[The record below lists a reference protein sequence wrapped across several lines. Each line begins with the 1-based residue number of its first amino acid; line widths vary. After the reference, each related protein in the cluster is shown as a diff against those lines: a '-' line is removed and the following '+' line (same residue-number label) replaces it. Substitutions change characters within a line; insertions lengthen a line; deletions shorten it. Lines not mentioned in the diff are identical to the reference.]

1 MLEGIWRDIRYGIRI
16 MLKHPGFSGMAVL
29 ALALGIGSVVTM
41 LSVINGA
48 IWKGLPFDDPQEL
61 AFIARLN
68 ENRDEW
74 DRAIPYQ
81 DLEYIKGRQTSFEG
95 LAGYFG
101 GTVNV
106 SYEGNPMRYTG
117 SRISSNFL
125 DLLGARPIL
134 GNGFTAAQDQVGAA
148 PVILLSYGV
157 WRGQF
162 GGDPSVVGKPVRING
177 ALGEIVGVMPEG
189 FAFPTQ
195 DDVWVPLGSSH
206 NWDDPERANDY
217 NLNVFGRLNQ
227 GVSYDQATAELTTF
241 LTQLSEAFPERNERY
256 HTGSVE
262 PFAPAI
268 LGDWQIRLMW
278 IMTAM
283 AGFVLLIACLNVAN
297 LLLARSTLRMKEL
310 AIRSSL
316 GASRSRIM
324 AQLLVESVTL
334 SAVGA
339 LIGIGLSRWATSAL
353 MNYSAT
359 LNMPFWFDF
368 GIDLR
373 ILVFVVGITALSGIA
388 SGLVPALRAS
398 KANVN
403 HLLKD
408 DTRTGTS
415 RGLKLFSH
423 SLVVV
428 QVAVSCVALIGAA
441 LMMRSVTNIMETE
454 MNFDT
459 GAVYTARMGL
469 FEGDY
474 PTPEE
479 RYNFFTTLKR
489 NLESRPEIASASL
502 YGRYRWD
509 LIGVDWGRPERE
521 STEPKEFEDLPF
533 STYEY
538 VSWDYFETLGID
550 FQGRSF
556 TELDCQDDA
565 APVAVVNEA
574 LAETLFPGEDPIGQR
589 FRRAPWPQEIAHAA
603 NPADVQMPWL
613 TIVGVAPNMAAQGL
627 GNTTGAEG
635 RHYFL
640 PLRPGEARTFMTIA
654 ARPQGTLDPLKLAA
668 SVREEVVKLDPNLPL
683 YATGTPAM
691 IIEEDTAFR
700 RVIAN
705 IFKIFGGLA
714 VFLAS
719 IGIYGVMSFSVNQRI
734 QEFGIR
740 AALGAIPRNIL
751 KLVMQGGFVQLLV
764 GLVVGLV
771 VAFFATR
778 SMQQMLY
785 GVTNN
790 DPLTYVMVSL
800 LFSAV
805 ALTAVFFPARRAAQV
820 HPAQALRNE

>member
-1 MLEGIWRDIRYGIRI
+1 MLEALWRDIRYGIRI
-16 MLKHPGFSGMAVL
+16 MLKHPGFSGMAVF

-48 IWKGLPFDDPQEL
+48 IWKGLPFEEPQEL
-61 AFIARLN
+61 AYVARFN
-68 ENRDEW
+68 ENRDQW
-74 DRAIPYQ
+74 DRGIPYD
-81 DLEYIKGRQTSFEG
+81 DLQYIQGRQTSFEG

-106 SYEGNPMRYTG
+106 SYEGTPMRYTG
-117 SRISSNFL
+117 SRINANFL
-125 DLLGARPIL
+125 DLLGIRPIL
-134 GNGFTAAQDQVGAA
+134 GTGFTEEQDQEGVA

-157 WRGQF
+157 WQGQF
-162 GGDPSVVGKPVRING
+162 GGDPGVIGKAVRING
-177 ALGEIVGVMPEG
+177 KLGEIVGVMPEG

-195 DDVWVPLGSSH
+195 DDVWIPLGSAHPWS
-206 NWDDPERANDY
+206 DPERAQDY
-217 NLNVFGRLNQ
+217 NLNVFGRLHN
-227 GVSYDQATAELTTF
+227 GVTFDQATAELTTF
-241 LTQLSEAFPERNERY
+241 VAQLAEAFPNRNERY
-256 HTGSVE
+256 RTGSVE

-268 LGDWQIRLMW
+268 LGEWQIQLMW

-316 GASRSRIM
+316 GASRIRIVS
-324 AQLLVESVTL
+324 QLLIESVTL

-339 LIGIGLSRWATSAL
+339 LIGIGISRWATGAL

-368 GIDLR
+368 SIDLR
-373 ILVFVVGITALSGIA
+373 ILGFVVAITALAGIA

-441 LMMRSVTNIMETE
+441 LMMRSVSNIMETD

-459 GAVYTARMGL
+459 DAVYTGRMGL

-479 RYNFFTTLKR
+479 RNNFFITLKR
-489 NLESRPEIASASL
+489 NLEARPEIASAAL

-509 LIGVDWGRPERE
+509 LIGLDWGRPERE
-521 STEPKEFEDLPF
+521 FAEPQEFEDLPF
-533 STYEY
+533 CTYEY
-538 VSWDYFETLGID
+538 VSWDYFETLAID
-550 FQGRSF
+550 LKGRSF
-556 TELDCQDDA
+556 NELDCQDSA
-565 APVAVVNEA
+565 TPVTVINKA
-574 LAETLFPGEDPIGQR
+574 LADTLFPGEDPIGQR
-589 FRRAPWPQEIAHAA
+589 FRRAPWPQELARVA
-603 NPADVQMPWL
+603 NPADIQTPWY
-613 TIVGVAPNMAAQGL
+613 TVVGIAPNMAAQGL
-627 GNTTGAEG
+627 GNQTGAEG

-640 PLRPGEARTFMTIA
+640 PLLPSDTRTFMTIA
-654 ARPQGTLDPLKLAA
+654 VRPTGGQNPLTLAS

-683 YATGTPAM
+683 YAAGTPAM

-714 VFLAS
+714 VLLAS

-751 KLVMQGGFVQLLV
+751 NLVMKGGFIQLII

-771 VAFFATR
+771 GAFFATKL
-778 SMQQMLY
+778 MQRMLY
-785 GVTNN
+785 QVAND
-790 DPLTYVMVSL
+790 DPLTYGLVSL
-800 LFSAV
+800 IFSVV
-805 ALTAVFFPARRAAQV
+805 ALAAVFFPARRAAQV